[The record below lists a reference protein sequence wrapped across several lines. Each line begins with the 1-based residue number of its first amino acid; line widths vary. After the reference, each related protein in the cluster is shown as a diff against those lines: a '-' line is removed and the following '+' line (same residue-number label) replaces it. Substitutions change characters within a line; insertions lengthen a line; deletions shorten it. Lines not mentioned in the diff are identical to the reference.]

1 VGESAV
7 VPVSD
12 PPPHPFASLDT
23 AAVARSLSQLAPG
36 ARGGE
41 EPGPGADSVMG
52 GADDGP
58 DAWADAFFERSEEVE
73 MPADG
78 EAPGVRVRR
87 EEGLAVRLVRGGRSW
102 LAARDAIEPAAF
114 SDALRQVARVLP
126 SAFYPE
132 PRLDLRPWGPWNGAA
147 AGDGG
152 GDLDRMA
159 ELPLAVG
166 RAIRAHHVAFPV
178 RLTVRRHRRW
188 LQVVGPRLV
197 PEPESE
203 RFFSLRAELPW
214 GRWGTLVPE
223 LPGAAEE
230 AAEALVESFR
240 ARHAS
245 PPEGRKDAVVVLAPQ
260 AAAVFLHEAVAH
272 ALEADT
278 LGLGGRPEA
287 AVGVRLS
294 GSEPGSEPGSG
305 TSVSVL
311 DDPGTAPEG
320 VRRRSD
326 DEGVAVARRWLLRD
340 GVVTQPLA
348 DRAWARG
355 SEVLL
360 PGAGRRAGRHDPP
373 GPRSSHLELLA
384 GEGAPVASDLEDL
397 YAKAEGGFL
406 VSQVSRGALDPLSGR
421 FVLHVPCARRL
432 RHGTLAEPVGPFRIA
447 GTAAGLIGR
456 IVALGGEPRVAGAG
470 WCAKDGRLLPVWAT
484 APGLRLDGVEVVA

>member
-1 VGESAV
+1 MGQSAV
-7 VPVSD
+7 VPAAD
-12 PPPHPFASLDT
+12 PPPHPFAFLDT

-36 ARGGE
+36 GDGSGPVGGPE
-41 EPGPGADSVMG
+41 VAS
-52 GADDGP
+52 ADDGP
-58 DAWADAFFERSEEVE
+58 DAWADAFFERAEEVE
-73 MPADG
+73 LPADG

-102 LAARDAIEPAAF
+102 LSARDSIDPAAF

-132 PRLDLRPWGPWNGAA
+132 PRLDLAPWSPWSGAGGA
-147 AGDGG
+147 TGSPG

-166 RAIRAHHVAFPV
+166 RAIRARHVAFPV

-188 LQVVGPRLV
+188 VQVVGPRLV

-214 GRWGTLVPE
+214 GRWGTLVTE
-223 LPGAAEE
+223 LGGDAVEE

-240 ARHAS
+240 ARHAA
-245 PPEGRKDAVVVLAPQ
+245 PPEGGKGAVVVLSPQ
-260 AAAVFLHEAVAH
+260 ATAVFLHEAVAH

-287 AVGVRLS
+287 AVGVKLS
-294 GSEPGSEPGSG
+294 DSA
-305 TSVSVL
+305 VSVL
-311 DDPGTAPEG
+311 DDPGTAPAG

-355 SEVLL
+355 SEMLL
-360 PGAGRRAGRHDPP
+360 PGAGRRAGRHEPP

-384 GEGAPVASDLEDL
+384 GEGAPAASDLAGL
-397 YAKAEGGFL
+397 YEEAEGGFL

-432 RHGTLAEPVGPFRIA
+432 RHGTPAEPVGPFRIA

-456 IVALGGEPRVAGAG
+456 IAALGGEPRAAGAG

-484 APGLRLDGVEVVA
+484 APGLRLEGVEVVS